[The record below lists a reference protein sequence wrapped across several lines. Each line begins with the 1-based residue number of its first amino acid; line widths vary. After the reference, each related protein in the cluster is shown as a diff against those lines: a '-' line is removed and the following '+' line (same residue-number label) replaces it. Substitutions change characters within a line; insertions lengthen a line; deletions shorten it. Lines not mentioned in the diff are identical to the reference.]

1 MSNFNKATS
10 AATVDDISDATL
22 AFLFDRRHSA
32 VQTSKPSLDR
42 RMSLPTANFML
53 EPAQTLDYDAFSLTS
68 DTASTPSTPS
78 MMGLFHQPA
87 LCYNPKL
94 FSTLPDLSLF
104 PLDSYNC
111 SENRF
116 TKCNI
121 AFPTTSRDTFTSEFL
136 SLPTF
141 EATSAKSPNSPNSP
155 NYGTHPATTLYKDT
169 TTLSHQ
175 PTEPTAKPAAAIKP
189 GKFRPTESQLAMLAS
204 LFEKNPFPSATL
216 RTSLADA
223 MGVQPKQI
231 RFWFQNRR
239 ATYKINGIHVLKPNA
254 VVGRKTGSVASIS
267 GGVKEEELD
276 LEPVSDENPFFYV
289 EKARRHSMSVV

>member
-1 MSNFNKATS
+1 MHNFNTMAS
-10 AATVDDISDATL
+10 PATVDDISDATL
-22 AFLFDRRHSA
+22 AYLFDRRHSA
-32 VQTSKPSLDR
+32 IQTTKPSFDR
-42 RMSLPTANFML
+42 RMSLPTASFML
-53 EPAQTLDYDAFSLTS
+53 EPAQTTDYDAFSLTS
-68 DTASTPSTPS
+68 DTASAPSTPL
-78 MMGLFHQPA
+78 MVGLFNQPA

-94 FSTLPDLSLF
+94 FSTLPELLLF
-104 PLDSYNC
+104 PLDSY

-116 TKCNI
+116 TNYDLT
-121 AFPTTSRDTFTSEFL
+121 FPTASSDAFTSESL

-155 NYGTHPATTLYKDT
+155 NYGTQPATTLYNDT
-169 TTLSHQ
+169 KLSHQ
-175 PTEPTAKPAAAIKP
+175 PAEPTAKPTAIKP

-254 VVGRKTGSVASIS
+254 VVGRKHGAVASIA

-276 LEPVSDENPFFYV
+276 LELVSNENPFFYV
-289 EKARRHSMSVV
+289 EKGRRHSVSVVCE